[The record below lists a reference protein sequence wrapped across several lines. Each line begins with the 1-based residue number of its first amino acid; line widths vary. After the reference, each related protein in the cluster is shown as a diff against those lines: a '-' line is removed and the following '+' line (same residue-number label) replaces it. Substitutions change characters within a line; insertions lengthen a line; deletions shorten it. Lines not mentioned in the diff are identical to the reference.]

1 MINFVIVHSTFESI
15 DSISLRLAKFLEK
28 FSKSENISAP
38 EFISSV
44 LPDDKVKILNSA
56 PLIIMATTGGV
67 EQIAAKLI
75 KDSLLPI
82 LLIAPNQKNAVAAS
96 LEIYSCYKHKNN
108 FILKYINNVEQLSK
122 QLNNFT
128 VVADTIIKIN
138 KVIFGSIGSPSD
150 WLLTSQN
157 VTKFGSFY
165 TKIVNI
171 STNELIEE
179 VSGIPDNDVQL
190 TEFNNH
196 LSVCKNEHVSNSSI
210 TNSGKV
216 YVALNKIIDKYKLN
230 ALSIRCFD
238 LLDHNYTSCMALSYL
253 NDNGIVAGCEGDLH
267 ATFSM
272 MIAAY
277 LTARPS
283 WMANPSSIN
292 FEDNSITFAHCS
304 TPLKVLMPDSIE
316 LNTHMESGLSVAVEG
331 ELPAGEVSIFRTGG
345 NFDKM
350 LLITGRLIQSNMGDP
365 NLCRTQAI
373 ITLDGNLNKWLEN
386 SLGNHQVI
394 VFSDISSKLKTF
406 CRLTNIE
413 LIEVE

>member
-1 MINFVIVHSTFESI
+1 MINFVIVHSTFESS
-15 DSISLRLAKFLEK
+15 DSISLRLANFLEK
-28 FSKSENISAP
+28 FSKSGNISVP
-38 EFISSV
+38 QFISSI
-44 LPDDKVKILNSA
+44 LPDNKIKSLNSA
-56 PLIIMATTGGV
+56 PLIIMAATGGI
-67 EQIAAKLI
+67 EQITAKII
-75 KDSLLPI
+75 KDSTLPI

-108 FILKYINNVEQLSK
+108 FLLKYISNVEQLSK
-122 QLNNFT
+122 QLHDFT
-128 VVADTIIKIN
+128 VVADTIIRIN
-138 KVIFGSIGSPSD
+138 NVVFGSIGVPSD
-150 WLLTSQN
+150 WLLTSQD
-157 VTKFGSFY
+157 VTKFGSFN

-171 STNELIEE
+171 PTSELIEG
-179 VSGIPDNDVQL
+179 VSNIPDNAVQL
-190 TEFNNH
+190 KEFTNY
-196 LSVCKNEHVSNSSI
+196 LSGCKNEHISGGSI
-210 TNSGKV
+210 TDSGKV
-216 YVALNKIIDKYKLN
+216 YVALNKIIEKYKLN

-238 LLDHNYTSCMALSYL
+238 LLNHNYTSCMALSYL

-272 MIAAY
+272 MIASY
-277 LTARPS
+277 ITALPS

-304 TPLKVLMPDSIE
+304 TPLKLLVPETIE

-331 ELPAGEVSIFRTGG
+331 ELPAGEVTIFRTGG

-350 LLITGRLIQSNMGDP
+350 LLTTGRLIKSNMGDP

-373 ITLDGNLNKWLEN
+373 ITLDGKLSKWLEN

-394 VFSDISSKLKTF
+394 VFSDISGKLKTF